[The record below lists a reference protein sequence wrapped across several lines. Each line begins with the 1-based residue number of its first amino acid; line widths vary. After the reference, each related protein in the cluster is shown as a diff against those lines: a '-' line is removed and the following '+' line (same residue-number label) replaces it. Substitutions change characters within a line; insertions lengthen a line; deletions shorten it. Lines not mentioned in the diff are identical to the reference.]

1 MMLKYFQEQ
10 AAGIEAKLAQGGL
23 ETIARKRYA
32 LEVARMGTRLYCGE
46 QSVAWCGVIVPF
58 DLLHAMDVTS
68 CFVEFVGAVLAS
80 AGGVEKTLEE
90 AESRGFSTDMCAYH
104 RSVNGAAGLGLMP
117 EPDFLIATT
126 APCSGG
132 LSTVE
137 NLARQFNKD
146 LFVIHVPYRN
156 DPPSVSY
163 LAEQIRAMTRF
174 VAEHTG
180 RPLDRGTLRRT
191 MECTNRTRQLLV
203 EVYDLARAVPT
214 PARRNDLVNLAF
226 IMSLLMG
233 TGSGEELARVY
244 RDEFARKVKAGVP
257 GVPGERMRLLWFQNR
272 VQFRNPL
279 AQMLEEDFKAAVVI
293 DELNQINWDPIDPD
307 DPFESIA
314 ARTLASPLCGSVDR
328 RIDDLKRLVRDYR
341 ADGVIHPCHWGCRQG
356 TGARGMIEE
365 GLGKEGIPVL
375 NLEVDCIDPRN
386 FSEGQLRTRLQAF
399 VEMILDRK
407 AGGGTR

>member
-1 MMLKYFQEQ
+1 
-10 AAGIEAKLAQGGL
+10 
-23 ETIARKRYA
+23 
-32 LEVARMGTRLYCGE
+32 
-46 QSVAWCGVIVPF
+46 
-58 DLLHAMDVTS
+58 
-68 CFVEFVGAVLAS
+68 
-80 AGGVEKTLEE
+80 
-90 AESRGFSTDMCAYH
+90 
-104 RSVNGAAGLGLMP
+104 
-117 EPDFLIATT
+117 
-126 APCSGG
+126 
-132 LSTVE
+132 
-137 NLARQFNKD
+137 
-146 LFVIHVPYRN
+146 
-156 DPPSVSY
+156 
-163 LAEQIRAMTRF
+163 
-174 VAEHTG
+174 
-180 RPLDRGTLRRT
+180 
-191 MECTNRTRQLLV
+191 
-203 EVYDLARAVPT
+203 VYDLARAVPT

-279 AQMLEEDFKAAVVI
+279 AQMLEEEFKAAVVI